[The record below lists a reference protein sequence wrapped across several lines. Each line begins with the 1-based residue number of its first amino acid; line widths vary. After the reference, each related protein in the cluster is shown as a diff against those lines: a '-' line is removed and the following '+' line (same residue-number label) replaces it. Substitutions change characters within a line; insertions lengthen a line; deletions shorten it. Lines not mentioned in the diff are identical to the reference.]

1 MDRKQKLLA
10 DVDAEANAKR
20 QAIESNTQR
29 IAQTDELCERINN
42 AQPSVFKAVVTD
54 TTLNNLRRRLERWE
68 LLHLRA
74 HCAELNERL
83 ERAEA
88 ETERAWESAEFWQR
102 NGMDLQQALWD
113 AGETVGLTK
122 NGAMGVMHT
131 DDDLM
136 VERRGRPIEA
146 AFDYCI

>member
-1 MDRKQKLLA
+1 M
-10 DVDAEANAKR
+10 
-20 QAIESNTQR
+20 
-29 IAQTDELCERINN
+29 
-42 AQPSVFKAVVTD
+42 TD
-54 TTLNNLRRRLERWE
+54 TTLNNLRRRLERSE

-74 HCAELNERL
+74 LCAELNERL

-88 ETERAWESAEFWQR
+88 ETERAWESAEFWRR

-122 NGAMGVMHT
+122 NGAIGVMHT